1 MSMIHQTAIIDP
13 SAKIADN
20 VEIGAYSIIGADVEI
35 DFGTWIGPHVVIN
48 GPTKIGK
55 DNRIFQFASIGEQ
68 PQDLKYDG
76 QPTKLE
82 IGDRNTIREY
92 VSFNR
97 ATVEDAGTTRIG
109 SDNLFMAYV
118 HVAHD
123 CQLGNHLVLANGATL
138 AGHVKIGDHAI
149 LGGFTLVHQFSRIG
163 SHCLTSMGSA
173 VNRDVP
179 PYVIVSG
186 NYAKPIGINKE
197 GLKRRGFSPE
207 VMRAVQNAY
216 KIMVRSH
223 KPREQA
229 LQEVQSLVEQHAEV
243 KQFVDFIL
251 ASERGIVR

>member
-1 MSMIHQTAIIDP
+1 MSKIHQTAIIDP
-13 SAKIADN
+13 SAKIADD
-20 VEIGAYSIIGADVEI
+20 VEIGS
-35 DFGTWIGPHVVIN
+35 GTWIGPHVVIN
-48 GPTKIGK
+48 GPTKIGR

-68 PQDLKYDG
+68 PQDLKYKG

-92 VSFNR
+92 VTFNR
-97 ATVEDAGTTRIG
+97 ATVEDAFTTRIG

-138 AGHVKIGDHAI
+138 AGHVKVEDHAI

-163 SHCLTSMGSA
+163 AHCLTSMGSA

-179 PYVIVSG
+179 PYTIVTG

-207 VMRAVQNAY
+207 AIRAIQNAY

-229 LQEVQSLVEQHAEV
+229 IEEVQSLADQYEEV
-243 KQFVDFIL
+243 KHFVDFIIN
-251 ASERGIVR
+251 SQRGIVR